1 MNDRIVFYEDLEA
14 TYVDYVGT
22 KETIPMMKEYLVDRK
37 ADLNS
42 PEIVPDL
49 NEIMPKMFRFPV

>member
-42 PEIVPDL
+42 PEICSGF
-49 NEIMPKMFRFPV
+49 K

>member
-22 KETIPMMKEYLVDRK
+22 EGNHSDDEGIFGR
-37 ADLNS
+37 
-42 PEIVPDL
+42 
-49 NEIMPKMFRFPV
+49 